1 MGAYALFGVQVVTK
15 AMHPAGTTD
24 GTIERL
30 EAKIK
35 RLERR
40 VTELMEEVTY
50 ARSAGIMEGTRRC
63 HRR

>member
-1 MGAYALFGVQVVTK
+1 MSEKMF
-15 AMHPAGTTD
+15 PAGTTD
-24 GTIERL
+24 GTIQRL

-40 VTELMEEVTY
+40 VTELMEEASY
-50 ARSAGIMEGTRRC
+50 ARSAGIMEGVRRT